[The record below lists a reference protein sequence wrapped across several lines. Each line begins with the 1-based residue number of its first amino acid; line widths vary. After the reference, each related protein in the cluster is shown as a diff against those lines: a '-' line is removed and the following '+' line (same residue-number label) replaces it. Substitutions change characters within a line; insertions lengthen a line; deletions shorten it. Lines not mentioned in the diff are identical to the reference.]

1 MYAERLLPHDID
13 AEEAVIGSLLL
24 DGESLSRIAHLL
36 KPEDFYRERNR
47 FCYESCLALFQRS
60 EGINQIT
67 VAHDLAL
74 REQLDQVGGMAYL
87 SHLVS
92 IVPSPVHIEYYS
104 GIISL
109 TSTQRRLIDAASNI
123 AEIGYHGE
131 PDAESVLSRAEEV
144 LSRVRATQPARDF
157 VSLRQILDQYM
168 EEQDAITGTMVM
180 SAAPIM
186 SGFDDLDELLGG
198 LHRSDLVILAAR
210 PSLGKSSLA
219 INVAVNAAR
228 NGAVVGIFSLE
239 MGREQIALRMM
250 ASDAGVDAH
259 RLRMRHTTDAQDQRI
274 YDCIGSLSDLKIYVD
289 DTPFQSIMEMR
300 SKSRR
305 LFMEHGLDL
314 LVVDYLQLIQGRARG
329 GENRVQEM
337 GEISRS
343 AKGMARDLNV
353 PVLAISQLSRAPEA
367 RQSHRPQLSDLRES
381 GSIEQDA
388 DVVIFIYRDD
398 LYFTEEEWE
407 QRYPDQIYPQNVAE
421 IMVSKHRHGPVG
433 TVKLLFEGSL
443 VRFRTAEVE
452 PGVFA

>member
-131 PDAESVLSRAEEV
+131 PDPESVLSRAEEV

-168 EEQDAITGTMVM
+168 EERDTITGAMVM

-186 SGFDDLDELLGG
+186 SGFDDVDELLGG

-250 ASDAGVDAH
+250 SSEAGVDAH
-259 RLRMRHTTDAQDQRI
+259 RLRMGLITEAQEQRI
-274 YDCIGSLSDLKIYVD
+274 NDCIGSLSDLKIYVD

-329 GENRVQEM
+329 ENRVQEM

-343 AKGMARDLNV
+343 AKGMA
-353 PVLAISQLSRAPEA
+353 E
-367 RQSHRPQLSDLRES
+367 
-381 GSIEQDA
+381 
-388 DVVIFIYRDD
+388 
-398 LYFTEEEWE
+398 T
-407 QRYPDQIYPQNVAE
+407 
-421 IMVSKHRHGPVG
+421 
-433 TVKLLFEGSL
+433 
-443 VRFRTAEVE
+443 
-452 PGVFA
+452 

>member
-1 MYAERLLPHDID
+1 MVYAERLLPHDID

-24 DGESLSRIAHLL
+24 DGESLSRIGHLL

-47 FCYESCLALFQRS
+47 FCYESCLALFQRG

-74 REQLDQVGGMAYL
+74 QEKLDQVGGMAYL

-104 GIISL
+104 SIVSL

-123 AEIGYHGE
+123 AEIGYTGE
-131 PDAESVLSRAEEV
+131 ANTETILGRAEEV
-144 LSRVRATQPARDF
+144 LSRVRATQPSRNF

-168 EEQDAITGTMVM
+168 EERDAMTAATMVNT
-180 SAAPIM
+180 APVM
-186 SGFDDLDELLGG
+186 SGFDDVDQLLGG

-219 INVAVNAAR
+219 LNMAVNAAR
-228 NGAVVGIFSLE
+228 NGSVVGIFSLE
-239 MGREQIALRMM
+239 MGQEQIALRMLSSE
-250 ASDAGVDAH
+250 ARVDAH
-259 RLRMRHTTDAQDQRI
+259 YLRRNLLSEAQEQRVN
-274 YDCIGSLSDLKIYVD
+274 DCIGSLSDLEIYVD
-289 DTPFQSIMEMR
+289 DTPFQGIMEMR
-300 SKSRR
+300 SKSKR
-305 LFMEHGLDL
+305 LSLEHGLDL
-314 LVVDYLQLIQGRARG
+314 LIVDYLQLIQGRSR

-343 AKGMARDLNV
+343 AKGMARELNV

-388 DVVIFIYRDD
+388 DVVVFIYRDD
-398 LYFTEEEWE
+398 LYFNEEEWE

-421 IMVSKHRHGPVG
+421 VIVSKHRHGPTG
-433 TVKLLFEGSL
+433 TIKLVFEGSL
-443 VRFRTAEVE
+443 VRFRTAEPE

>member
-131 PDAESVLSRAEEV
+131 PDPESVLSRAEEV

-168 EEQDAITGTMVM
+168 EERDTITGAMVM

-239 MGREQIALRMM
+239 MGREQIALRM
-250 ASDAGVDAH
+250 
-259 RLRMRHTTDAQDQRI
+259 I
-274 YDCIGSLSDLKIYVD
+274 
-289 DTPFQSIMEMR
+289 
-300 SKSRR
+300 
-305 LFMEHGLDL
+305 
-314 LVVDYLQLIQGRARG
+314 
-329 GENRVQEM
+329 VQ
-337 GEISRS
+337 
-343 AKGMARDLNV
+343 
-353 PVLAISQLSRAPEA
+353 
-367 RQSHRPQLSDLRES
+367 
-381 GSIEQDA
+381 
-388 DVVIFIYRDD
+388 
-398 LYFTEEEWE
+398 
-407 QRYPDQIYPQNVAE
+407 
-421 IMVSKHRHGPVG
+421 
-433 TVKLLFEGSL
+433 
-443 VRFRTAEVE
+443 
-452 PGVFA
+452 